1 MDKVGQGVS
10 KKRVK
15 ELIIGLTGNIATG
28 KSTISKMI
36 QEKYQI
42 PVIDADIVS
51 REVVEPGEQA
61 LEEIVATFGEEI
73 LLEDGTLD
81 RKLLGSIIFQD
92 LSKREQLN
100 AIVHPAVRKRMLS
113 KKEEL
118 LQQGNQ
124 SIVMDI
130 PLLFENKLTYL
141 VEKTIVVYTTEDVQ
155 LQRLIER
162 NQLTEKEAR
171 DRMNSQMNME
181 KKRELADAIIDN
193 SGSIEESEN
202 QLINIF
208 EKWGLADLLL

>member
-1 MDKVGQGVS
+1 M
-10 KKRVK
+10 K

-28 KSTISKMI
+28 KSTISNMI

-61 LEEIVATFGEEI
+61 LEKIAATFGEEI
-73 LLEDGTLD
+73 LLEDGTLN

-92 LSKREQLN
+92 QSKREQLN
-100 AIVHPAVRKRMLS
+100 AIVHPAVRKRMIS
-113 KKEEL
+113 QKEEL
-118 LQQGNQ
+118 LQQGYQ

-130 PLLFENKLTYL
+130 PLLFENNLTYL

-162 NQLTEKEAR
+162 NDLTEKEAR
-171 DRMNSQMNME
+171 NRMNSQMNIE
-181 KKRELADAIIDN
+181 EKRELADAVIDN
-193 SGSIEESEN
+193 SGSIKESEI
-202 QLINIF
+202 QLINILK
-208 EKWGLADLLL
+208 KWELID

>member
-1 MDKVGQGVS
+1 L
-10 KKRVK
+10 KRVK

-28 KSTISKMI
+28 KSTISNMI

-61 LEEIVATFGEEI
+61 LKKIAATFGEEI
-73 LLEDGTLD
+73 LLEDGTLN

-92 LSKREQLN
+92 QSKREQLN
-100 AIVHPAVRKRMLS
+100 AIVHPAVRKRMIA
-113 KKEEL
+113 KKEKL
-118 LQQGNQ
+118 LQQGYR

-130 PLLFENKLTYL
+130 PLLFENNLTYL

-162 NQLTEKEAR
+162 NDLTEKEAR
-171 DRMNSQMNME
+171 DRMNSQMNIE
-181 KKRELADAIIDN
+181 EKRELADAVIDN
-193 SGSIEESEN
+193 SGSIEESEI
-202 QLINIF
+202 QLINILK
-208 EKWGLADLLL
+208 KWELIN